1 MLSESGVYYRSV
13 LSNSM
18 RREVL
23 WNVVEPSDPYDIR
36 KYAKRDVDQR
46 LADCQEIRKSK
57 WAITWNWSAC
67 FRLQK

>member
-1 MLSESGVYYRSV
+1 MLSESGIYYRSV

-36 KYAKRDVDQR
+36 K
-46 LADCQEIRKSK
+46 
-57 WAITWNWSAC
+57 
-67 FRLQK
+67 